1 MSKTQQTQQTLVIVK
16 PDGVSKGISGEVV
29 GRFEKAGLKAVTMEM
44 LKLDRS
50 FVSDFYAHLKT
61 KIPEK
66 TLNATLD
73 FMTSGMVVMAIFEG
87 EDAIKKARMVC
98 GPTNP
103 AQAPAGTIR
112 GDFSNDDLIENTKRG
127 IATRNVVHASSSVED
142 ALKEIAMAKKI
153 MKSIK

>member
-1 MSKTQQTQQTLVIVK
+1 MSKVQQTLIIVK
-16 PDGVSKGISGEVV
+16 PDGVSKGIIGEVL
-29 GRFEKAGLKAVTMEM
+29 GRFEKAGLKIKEMEM
-44 LKLDRS
+44 LKLSRP
-50 FVSDFYAHLKT
+50 FVSNFYAHLKT

-66 TLNATLD
+66 TLHAILD
-73 FMTSGMVVMAIFEG
+73 FMTSNDVVMAIFEG
-87 EDAIKKARMVC
+87 KDAIKKARAVC

-127 IATRNVVHASSSVED
+127 IATKNVVHASSSVEESI
-142 ALKEIAMAKKI
+142 AEIAMAKKI

>member
-1 MSKTQQTQQTLVIVK
+1 MSKTQQTLIIVK
-16 PDGVSKGISGEVV
+16 PDGVGKGISGEVLS
-29 GRFEKAGLKAVTMEM
+29 RFEKAGLKIIAMEM
-44 LKLDRS
+44 LKLSRP

-66 TLNATLD
+66 TLSATLD
-73 FMTSGMVVMAIFEG
+73 FMTSGNVVMAIFEG
-87 EDAIKKARMVC
+87 EDAIKKARAVC

-127 IATRNVVHASSSVED
+127 IATRNVVHASSSVEE
-142 ALKEIAMAKKI
+142 AQTEIEMAKKI

>member
-1 MSKTQQTQQTLVIVK
+1 MRQTQQTQQTLVIVK
-16 PDGVSKGISGEVV
+16 PDGVSKGVTKEVI
-29 GRFEKAGLKAVTMEM
+29 GRFERAGLKVAAMEM

-73 FMTSGMVVMAIFEG
+73 FMTSGMVAMAIFEG

-112 GDFSNDDLIENTKRG
+112 GDFSNDDLVENTKKG
-127 IATRNVVHASSSVED
+127 
-142 ALKEIAMAKKI
+142 
-153 MKSIK
+153 